1 MKLSKITLLAFV
13 TMGLFTACGTDDP
26 LPNTEPTDLDNELL
40 VALRAAAPTGSESHF
55 VLPASDDFS
64 SIPQDAQNPLS
75 REKVALGKLLFHETG
90 LALNPKHAI
99 SMEGFSCAS
108 CHFAG
113 AGFQAN
119 RVQGIADG
127 GLGFGLNGEGRVRG
141 VMYDRSEVD
150 VQPLRSPSAMNLAYQ
165 TNLLWSGQFG
175 GTNLNIG
182 TEDQWTENTPKAVNE
197 LGFEGLV
204 TQAIAGLGVHRQKPG
219 EEFFEKYPDYKPL
232 YDAAFPDIDPAERYD
247 VTTTG
252 MAIGAYERTLLANQA
267 PFQQWLA
274 GDMSALN
281 EQEKEGAVLFFTKG
295 QCATCH
301 NGPSLANMEFH
312 ALGMKDLIDCPEE
325 IFQVAEGST
334 QRGRGAFTQRPED
347 NYKFK
352 VPQLYNLTDSPFY
365 GHGSSFRTV
374 EEVIAYKNV
383 ARAENDRIDMGQ
395 LSEHFVPLNL
405 TSGEVSA
412 IAAFIEVGL
421 RDPNLARYEPSSLPS
436 GNCFPNNDPL
446 SKQELGCE

>member
-1 MKLSKITLLAFV
+1 
-13 TMGLFTACGTDDP
+13 
-26 LPNTEPTDLDNELL
+26 
-40 VALRAAAPTGSESHF
+40 
-55 VLPASDDFS
+55 
-64 SIPQDAQNPLS
+64 
-75 REKVALGKLLFHETG
+75 
-90 LALNPKHAI
+90 
-99 SMEGFSCAS
+99 
-108 CHFAG
+108 
-113 AGFQAN
+113 
-119 RVQGIADG
+119 
-127 GLGFGLNGEGRVRG
+127 
-141 VMYDRSEVD
+141 
-150 VQPLRSPSAMNLAYQ
+150 
-165 TNLLWSGQFG
+165 
-175 GTNLNIG
+175 
-182 TEDQWTENTPKAVNE
+182 
-197 LGFEGLV
+197 
-204 TQAIAGLGVHRQKPG
+204 
-219 EEFFEKYPDYKPL
+219 
-232 YDAAFPDIDPAERYD
+232 
-247 VTTTG
+247 
-252 MAIGAYERTLLANQA
+252 
-267 PFQQWLA
+267 
-274 GDMSALN
+274 MSALN

-446 SKQELGCE
+446 SKQDLGCE